1 MQARIIP
8 VLLLGWAAAAR
19 AQTSQPAPAD
29 FTPQVKELYRV
40 AACGSTDPVPPK
52 FDAKDVDAHC
62 KLLAGH
68 IERYK
73 ARWLDKA
80 LPVLSAI
87 VPSGLPDKVVY
98 PFGGGDLVTA
108 LATFPDAAEI
118 TTVSLEIAGDARKVD
133 LIPASKSSAALKV
146 MAENVRRLFAVAHSK
161 TTNLSIV
168 SKGDLP
174 GELVFSLVALAVH
187 DREPLSLRYFRL
199 APDGAIQYVTEADI
213 QAATDPK
220 AQAALFHDMEITY
233 RKKGDAAAPVR
244 TYRHIS
250 ANLDDKHLAADP
262 SPIKHL
268 EAKGKVAAM
277 TKAASF
283 LLWWSEFSTIRSYLL
298 NNVQWMISDATG
310 LLPRFAKPAGFEQKT
325 WGRFDGPFLPQAKAE
340 TAEMTRLWQSNP
352 AQPLEF
358 RYGYPDNAKHSHL
371 MVTRRITDK

>member
-1 MQARIIP
+1 MVPFI
-8 VLLLGWAAAAR
+8 LLGWAAAAR

-29 FTPQVKELYRV
+29 FTPQVRALYRI
-40 AACGSTDPVPPK
+40 AACGSADPVPPK
-52 FDAKDVDAHC
+52 LDAKVVDAHC
-62 KLLAGH
+62 KLMQGY

-80 LPVLSAI
+80 LPVLTAI

-108 LATFPDAAEI
+108 LATFPDASEI
-118 TTVSLEIAGDARKVD
+118 TTMSLEIAGDARKVD
-133 LIPASKSSAALKV
+133 TISAGKAPVVLKV

-161 TTNLSIV
+161 TTNLTIV
-168 SKGDLP
+168 SNGDLP

-213 QAATDPK
+213 EGAAD
-220 AQAALFHDMEITY
+220 ARARAALWSNMEITY
-233 RKKGDAAAPVR
+233 RKKGDPAAPVR

-250 ANLDDKHLAADP
+250 ANLDNKHLAADP
-262 SPIKHL
+262 SPLKHL

-283 LLWWSEFSTIRSYLL
+283 LLWWSEFSTVRDYLL
-298 NNVQWMISDATG
+298 HNVEWMISDSTG
-310 LLPRFAKPAGFEQKT
+310 LLPRYASPAGFEQKT

-340 TAEMTRLWQSNP
+340 TAEMTKLWQSNP
-352 AQPLEF
+352 AQPLGF

-371 MVTRRITDK
+371 MVTRRITGK